1 MPAAPAARADDPVT
15 LSRDGQITDKVG
27 ALGDRRGQVVAALDR
42 LYADRRIQLFVV
54 YVRDFSG
61 RSAQNWADETADK
74 NGLGLDDVLLAV
86 ATHDRQYAY
95 TVDPGSRLTDAQLRD
110 VASTAIEPA
119 LKQNDWA
126 GAAIGAANGY
136 AAVVAGK
143 PVPTPAVTPGI
154 DDPGTGSSGGTST
167 GDLILPVVLVGGAG
181 AVAAYA
187 YTRRRRRTTTRTTPG
202 ATGWGQGAAPSG
214 GPPRPPT
221 PLPDLDAHAKQA
233 LVETDDAVRTS
244 EEELGFATAQFG
256 EEAAAPFTEAVT
268 YAKGELTAAFRL
280 RQQLDDAF
288 PEDDATRRRMLDE
301 IINRCTGANARLD
314 AVSEDFDR
322 LRALERN
329 APQALA
335 TAETAFRALAG
346 RVSAAETTLTSMR
359 GRYADSASS
368 SVAGDIEQAKDR
380 LVFTTSNLNQARQAV
395 DGGNNAAAA
404 VYVRA
409 AEGAVDQATT
419 LVDAVDRRA
428 RELAEA
434 AAELPAALTETETD
448 LADAGGLLEG
458 TSEGVSTADLRGR
471 IARAQS
477 VLGDVNRELQAG
489 RYDPID
495 ALRRVEEADAA
506 LDEALA
512 GAREREQG
520 DRRARSLLDQ
530 AMLTTRSAI
539 AAAADYIT
547 TNRGAVGSQARTR
560 LAEAQR
566 RLERA
571 RELAGTDDPQGALAE
586 AHQADSL
593 AGQARSLAEEDVR
606 AYGNRNGPGG
616 VQGGGGGVGGAV
628 LGGIILGGLLGG
640 GGGGRGYGGGFG
652 GGFGEADSV
661 EAAAPAASAAGA
673 LAADGAAAAASEP
686 SAEHARGA
694 FPRSVP
700 AFVVSIQ
707 RRGAMTKQTILGRVT
722 QLAKANINALL
733 DQAEDPQKMLDQLI
747 RDYTANISE
756 AEQAVAA
763 TIGNLRLMEQDHR
776 EDVDAAKE
784 WGDKALAASR
794 KADELRA
801 AGSVAEADKFDNLAK
816 VALGRQLQSEKEAKT
831 AEPTIAS
838 QTVVVDKLKS
848 GLEQMKS
855 KLTELKSKRDELV
868 ARAKSAQAQNQMMD
882 SVKNIN
888 VLDPTSELSRFED
901 KVRREEAKAMGKQE
915 LAASSL
921 DAQFEQLDSLGDS
934 AEVEARL
941 AALKTAS

>member
-1 MPAAPAARADDPVT
+1 MQLVSRTRILIPGRALVTLLVAVCWLALAAVPAARADDPVT

-27 ALGDRRGQVVAALDR
+27 ALGDRRDQVVAALDR

-126 GAAIGAANGY
+126 GAAIGAADGY

-143 PVPTPAVTPGI
+143 PVPTPAITPGI

-187 YTRRRRRTTTRTTPG
+187 YTRRKRRTTTRTTPG
-202 ATGWGQGAAPSG
+202 ATGWGQGPTPSG
-214 GPPRPPT
+214 GSPRPPT

-256 EEAAAPFTEAVT
+256 EEAAAPFTEAVAF
-268 YAKGELTAAFRL
+268 AKGELTAAFRL

-314 AVSEDFDR
+314 AVSDDFDR

-346 RVSAAETTLTSMR
+346 RVSAAQTALTSMR
-359 GRYADSASS
+359 GRYADSVSS

-380 LVFTTSNLNQARQAV
+380 LVFTTSSLNQARQAV
-395 DGGNNAAAA
+395 DGGKNAAAA

-419 LVDAVDRRA
+419 LVEAVDRRA

-520 DRRARSLLDQ
+520 DRRARALFDQ
-530 AMLTTRSAI
+530 ATLTSRSAI

-586 AHQADSL
+586 AHRADSL

-606 AYGNRNGPGG
+606 AYGNPNGPGG

-640 GGGGRGYGGGFG
+640 GGGGGRGYGGGFG
-652 GGFGEADSV
+652 GGFGGGGGPGSF
-661 EAAAPAASAAGA
+661 G
-673 LAADGAAAAASEP
+673 GGGT
-686 SAEHARGA
+686 RG
-694 FPRSVP
+694 
-700 AFVVSIQ
+700 
-707 RRGAMTKQTILGRVT
+707 RRGGGGR
-722 QLAKANINALL
+722 
-733 DQAEDPQKMLDQLI
+733 
-747 RDYTANISE
+747 
-756 AEQAVAA
+756 
-763 TIGNLRLMEQDHR
+763 
-776 EDVDAAKE
+776 
-784 WGDKALAASR
+784 
-794 KADELRA
+794 
-801 AGSVAEADKFDNLAK
+801 F
-816 VALGRQLQSEKEAKT
+816 
-831 AEPTIAS
+831 
-838 QTVVVDKLKS
+838 
-848 GLEQMKS
+848 
-855 KLTELKSKRDELV
+855 
-868 ARAKSAQAQNQMMD
+868 
-882 SVKNIN
+882 
-888 VLDPTSELSRFED
+888 
-901 KVRREEAKAMGKQE
+901 
-915 LAASSL
+915 
-921 DAQFEQLDSLGDS
+921 
-934 AEVEARL
+934 
-941 AALKTAS
+941 